1 MEKGVKQGKS
11 SYPLLPMKK
20 DQANKTNV
28 ERVYR
33 WQPLAWEPGPNGS
46 SIDLRLVREWV
57 QCSCISCTSMFQS
70 WSGGGGAEAEGVG
83 GGQGWAEKGK
93 GGCTMTSPPSYAAMS
108 QSGIASP
115 WRQRWQEVVGVEA
128 EEVCRA

>member
-11 SYPLLPMKK
+11 SYPLLSMKK

-33 WQPLAWEPGPNGS
+33 WWPLAWEPGPNRS
-46 SIDLRLVREWV
+46 SIDSQLVQEWV
-57 QCSCISCTSMFQS
+57 RHSHTSCASMHQS
-70 WSGGGGAEAEGVG
+70 WSGAEAEEAEWR
-83 GGQGWAEKGK
+83 QAEKGK
-93 GGCTMTSPPSYAAMS
+93 GGHTMTSPPSYAATS

-115 WRQRWQEVVGVEA
+115 
-128 EEVCRA
+128 